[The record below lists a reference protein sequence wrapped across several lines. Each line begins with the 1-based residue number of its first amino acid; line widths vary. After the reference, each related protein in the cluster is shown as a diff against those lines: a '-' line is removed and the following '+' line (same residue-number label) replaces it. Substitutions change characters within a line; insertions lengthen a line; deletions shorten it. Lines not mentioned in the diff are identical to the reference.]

1 MMLNE
6 KGIFTYEEAIGFK
19 PEKIIIRYAPGY
31 GPEDDSRH
39 KAVGFWGRLK
49 ERISSFFKK
58 DCPLSGQSFFFL
70 YAKSP
75 AA

>member
-6 KGIFTYEEAIGFK
+6 KGVFTYEEAIGFK

-39 KAVGFWGRLK
+39 KAVGFLGRLK
-49 ERISSFFKK
+49 ELICRFF
-58 DCPLSGQSFFFL
+58 
-70 YAKSP
+70 
-75 AA
+75 

>member
-1 MMLNE
+1 MILNE
-6 KGIFTYEEAIGFK
+6 RGTFNYEETIGFK

-49 ERISSFFKK
+49 EKIRRFF
-58 DCPLSGQSFFFL
+58 
-70 YAKSP
+70 
-75 AA
+75 